1 MVWIR
6 STEDNYVKCDNII
19 SLTFDNKCNSFVA
32 VVGHRDVRLQHK
44 IYHYKPLGSLLQGT
58 QPPTENEILEEII
71 AAIETARRTGAPD
84 ILDFNKILDY

>member
-6 STEDNYVKCDNII
+6 STEDNFVNVDNII

-71 AAIETARRTGAPD
+71 CAIEAAKRNGGPD
-84 ILDFNKILDY
+84 ILDFNTMLDY

>member
-1 MVWIR
+1 MVWIL
-6 STEDNYVKCDNII
+6 STEDNYVNVDNII

-44 IYHYKPLGSLLQGT
+44 IYHLKPLGSLLQGT

-71 AAIETARRTGAPD
+71 SAIETARREGSPD